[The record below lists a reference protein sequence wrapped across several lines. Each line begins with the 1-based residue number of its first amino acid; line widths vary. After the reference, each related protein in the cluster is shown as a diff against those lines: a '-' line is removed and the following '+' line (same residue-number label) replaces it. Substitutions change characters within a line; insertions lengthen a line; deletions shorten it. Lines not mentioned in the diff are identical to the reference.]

1 MNITYRKS
9 LLAGMIAA
17 LMAAPG
23 ALAAQQL
30 EAPQADSERQGQRTE
45 EAPAPETAA
54 PETNPASGAIIM
66 RTDPLVSALTPQNLE
81 QMKVID
87 ASGEK
92 IGKVEDVVR
101 SRENGLIYVVVSSG
115 GLLGIGTKAIPVPLE
130 SLRVQG
136 DALRIATTAD
146 DLRNRSEYEED
157 RYAELDPANQ
167 PISEFSAF
175 EVIPPEQ
182 DGSVSEPEPTRER

>member
-9 LLAGMIAA
+9 LLAGMIAT

-23 ALAAQQL
+23 GLAAQQL
-30 EAPQADSERQGQRTE
+30 QAPQADSERQGQRIGD
-45 EAPAPETAA
+45 APAPVTAA
-54 PETNPASGAIIM
+54 PATNPASGAIIL
-66 RTDPLVSALTPQNLE
+66 RGDPLLSALTPQNLE
-81 QMKVID
+81 KMEVID

-92 IGKVEDVVR
+92 IGRVEDVVR
-101 SRENGLIYVVVSSG
+101 SREDGFIYVVVSSG
-115 GLLGIGTKAIPVPLE
+115 GLLGIGAKAIAVPLE

-146 DLRNRSEYEED
+146 DLRSRPEYEED
-157 RYAELDPANQ
+157 QYAELDPANQ

-175 EVIPPEQ
+175 EVIPPEG
-182 DGSVSEPEPTRER
+182 DGNVPESKPSMER

>member
-9 LLAGMIAA
+9 LLAGMIAT

-23 ALAAQQL
+23 GLAAQQL
-30 EAPQADSERQGQRTE
+30 QAPQADSERQGQQIGD
-45 EAPAPETAA
+45 APAPVTAA
-54 PETNPASGAIIM
+54 PETNPASGALILG
-66 RTDPLVSALTPQNLE
+66 TDPLLSALTPQNLE
-81 QMKVID
+81 QMEVID
-87 ASGEK
+87 VSGEK

-101 SRENGLIYVVVSSG
+101 SREDGLIYVVVRSG
-115 GLLGIGTKAIPVPLE
+115 GILGIGTKAIPVPLE

-146 DLRNRSEYEED
+146 DLRSRPEYEED
-157 RYAELDPANQ
+157 QYAELDPANQ

-175 EVIPPEQ
+175 EVIPPEE